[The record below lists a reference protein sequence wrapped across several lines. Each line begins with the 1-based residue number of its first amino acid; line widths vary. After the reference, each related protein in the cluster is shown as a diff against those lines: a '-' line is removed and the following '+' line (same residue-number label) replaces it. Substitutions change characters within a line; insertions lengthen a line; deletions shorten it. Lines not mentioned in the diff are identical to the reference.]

1 MERTKHPHR
10 NSNPKFG
17 RLAKGGLGLL
27 AFFIH
32 ILVSLAHS
40 TPVQAYV
47 DIEPSSEPLAA
58 CDSFASHN
66 LVIQGKADP
75 RHEEHLL
82 CNACEAESVST
93 GQARVESTQIT
104 PLNPMTSGGCLP
116 MAAGEVYSSKNIKR
130 VSRGPP
136 LAG

>member
-10 NSNPKFG
+10 NSNSKYG

-27 AFFIH
+27 AFIIH
-32 ILVSLAHS
+32 ILVSLAQS
-40 TPVQAYV
+40 TPVQAYA
-47 DIEPSSEPLAA
+47 DIEPRSEPLAV

-66 LVIQGKADP
+66 LAIQGKSDP
-75 RHEEHLL
+75 RHEEHLF
-82 CNACEAESVST
+82 CNACEAESVSA
-93 GQARVESTQIT
+93 GQACAESKQIT
-104 PLNPMTSGGCLP
+104 PLNPMTSGGCP
-116 MAAGEVYSSKNIKR
+116 PKAVGEVYGSKNIKR